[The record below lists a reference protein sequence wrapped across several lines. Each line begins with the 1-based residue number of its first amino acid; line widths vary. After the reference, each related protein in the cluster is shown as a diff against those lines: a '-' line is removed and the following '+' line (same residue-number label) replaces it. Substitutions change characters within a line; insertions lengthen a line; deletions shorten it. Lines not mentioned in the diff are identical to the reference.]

1 MSTGWSMGYWLDAEA
16 PYVPFL
22 ADRGCGGGAIINGLD
37 ADDLNDVLP
46 SCVFAILAAWSWA
59 AFSLNRLAYVIMVFP
74 HAKASHYSTLIVIT
88 PLGPCIFN
96 VA

>member
-1 MSTGWSMGYWLDAEA
+1 MGYWLDAEA

-46 SCVFAILAAWSWA
+46 SCVFTILAA
-59 AFSLNRLAYVIMVFP
+59 
-74 HAKASHYSTLIVIT
+74 
-88 PLGPCIFN
+88 
-96 VA
+96 